1 MYNVFLNNNDPVLRP
16 QDISRAIDE
25 QLANV
30 RRLEQQLAQYGAQ
43 QPGSQSPLWDEIDSI
58 VDGLSESERELLA
71 ADEEFNR
78 SNGEVLA
85 VLQQEYLRMMRPVV
99 EGSTHGREALKNHLE
114 VVRRLARRAREQTA
128 AELREFREYKS
139 KKQRK

>member
-58 VDGLSESERELLA
+58 VDGLSEAERELLA

-99 EGSTHGREALKNHLE
+99 EGSTHGREAL
-114 VVRRLARRAREQTA
+114 
-128 AELREFREYKS
+128 
-139 KKQRK
+139 

>member
-1 MYNVFLNNNDPVLRP
+1 MYNVFLGNDPTLQGNNFAR
-16 QDISRAIDE
+16 SIDE
-25 QLANV
+25 QLANI
-30 RRLEQQLAQYGAQ
+30 RQLEQQLSQYKQ
-43 QPGSQSPLWDEIDSI
+43 SQPSNSTPIWDEIDSI

-128 AELREFREYKS
+128 AELRELREYKS

>member
-1 MYNVFLNNNDPVLRP
+1 MYNVFLNNNDPMLRP

-43 QPGSQSPLWDEIDSI
+43 QPGSQWPLWDEIDSI

-85 VLQQEYLRMMRPVV
+85 VLQQEYLRMMRPVM
-99 EGSTHGREALKNHLE
+99 EGSTHGREALKHHLE
-114 VVRRLARRAREQTA
+114 VVRRLARRARAQTA
-128 AELREFREYKS
+128 AELRELREYKS

>member
-128 AELREFREYKS
+128 AELRELREYKS

>member
-1 MYNVFLNNNDPVLRP
+1 MYNVFLNNDPVLRP

-43 QPGSQSPLWDEIDSI
+43 QPGSQSPLWDEIDNI
-58 VDGLSESERELLA
+58 VGGLTDSEKELLA

-128 AELREFREYKS
+128 AELRELREYKS

>member
-1 MYNVFLNNNDPVLRP
+1 MYNVFLGNDPTLQGNNFAR
-16 QDISRAIDE
+16 SIDE
-25 QLANV
+25 QLANI
-30 RRLEQQLAQYGAQ
+30 RQLEQQLSQYKQ
-43 QPGSQSPLWDEIDSI
+43 SQPSNATPIWDEIDNI

-128 AELREFREYKS
+128 AELRELREYKS